1 MKITDVKVMVSNQQ
15 VVQETADDERGKG
28 QRWDIVSVRIVTDE
42 GIEGV
47 SFAWG
52 ARSGRVTAN
61 IIYDILRPALI
72 GEDPLSI
79 EEIWHKLRT
88 VDRWHALLPTY
99 AIGPIDIAL
108 WDILAKKAGMPMY
121 QVLGA
126 YRNKVKAY
134 ASSLVLPSPEAY
146 VNEALYSKARGYHA
160 YKIHPIGDP
169 NLDIRTCEMVRKA
182 VGDNFDLM
190 LDPAAAYNYEQALKV
205 GRAIEEMNF
214 IWYEEPMPDEQFE
227 NYVRLSDKLDIP
239 VAACE
244 FISGSL
250 FTTSEYI
257 ARRAVDIIRSDVSWK
272 GGVTALRKTAALC
285 EAFGINCEIHTTCY
299 ALLDAANLHVNCSIK
314 NCTYHEVL
322 LPEKQFTFGVKAPI
336 VIDQDGYVNP
346 PSVPGLG
353 VEVDWELLGRSKVY
367 VPE

>member
-15 VVQETADDERGKG
+15 VIQETANDERGQG
-28 QRWDIVSVRIVTDE
+28 QRWDVVTVRILTDE

-61 IIYDILRPALI
+61 IIYDMLRPALI
-72 GEDPLSI
+72 GEDPINI
-79 EEIWHKLRT
+79 EKIWHKLKT
-88 VDRWHALLPTY
+88 VDRWHALLPIY

-108 WDILAKKAGMPMY
+108 WDILAKKANLPLY

-126 YRNKVKAY
+126 YRSKVPAY
-134 ASSLVLPSPEAY
+134 ASSLVLPSVEAY
-146 VNEALYSKARGYHA
+146 VEEALSVKEKGYHA

-169 NLDIRTCEMVRKA
+169 SVDIRTCIEVRKA
-182 VGDNFDLM
+182 VGDHYTLM

-205 GRAIEEMNF
+205 GKVIEELNF
-214 IWYEEPMPDEQFE
+214 AWYEEPIPDEQFG
-227 NYVRLSDKLDIP
+227 NYVRLSNKLDIP
-239 VAACE
+239 MAACE
-244 FISGSL
+244 FISGSVY
-250 FTTSEYI
+250 TASEYI
-257 ARRAVDIIRSDVSWK
+257 TKRAVDIIRSDVSWK
-272 GGVTALRKTAALC
+272 GGITGLRKTAALC

-322 LPEKQFTFGVKAPI
+322 LPEKQFTFGVLNPI
-336 VIDQDGYVNP
+336 VIDHEGYVSP
-346 PSVPGLG
+346 PSTPGIG
-353 VEVDWELLGRSKVY
+353 IEIDWELLERSKVY
-367 VPE
+367 IPE